1 MKARFTESWEDARD
15 LVLEVKFGKSTE
27 RYRKDRRP
35 WPCEDYT
42 AERVRKEAAR
52 RGHLVCFSLSLDT
65 GWDFLNEQDRT
76 EVIEAM
82 QEKPQVPGVGLSLRT
97 LVSAAAVEPFRG
109 LGKEAG

>member
-52 RGHLVCFSLSLDT
+52 RD
-65 GWDFLNEQDRT
+65 
-76 EVIEAM
+76 I
-82 QEKPQVPGVGLSLRT
+82 
-97 LVSAAAVEPFRG
+97 
-109 LGKEAG
+109 